1 MNTAFK
7 PFVLG
12 QIAATP
18 GALLELSQV
27 RILEILHRHL
37 SGDFGEVCREDWD
50 ANLQAT
56 HDGSRI
62 LSVYWIDEQN
72 HSKGKVWCIT
82 DCAYAEAEG
91 EEETRHVTTLL
102 LPDEY

>member
-1 MNTAFK
+1 VDYK
-7 PFVLG
+7 PFSLG
-12 QIAATP
+12 QIVATP
-18 GALLELSQV
+18 GALQELTPE
-27 RILEILHRHL
+27 RILEILRRHV
-37 SGDFGEVCREDWD
+37 SGNFGEVGREDWN

-62 LSVYWIDEQN
+62 ISVYWIDEQD
-72 HSKGKVWCIT
+72 HSRGKVWCIT
-82 DCAYAEAEG
+82 DAAYAEAEG